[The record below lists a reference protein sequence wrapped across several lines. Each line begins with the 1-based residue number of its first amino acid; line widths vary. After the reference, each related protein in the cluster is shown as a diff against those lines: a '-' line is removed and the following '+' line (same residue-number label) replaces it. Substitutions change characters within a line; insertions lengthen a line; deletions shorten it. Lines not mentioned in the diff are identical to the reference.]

1 MVEGNS
7 LAPGSRHKISYM
19 WLVQGGLGMVGAD
32 QSWNNGKEVPRLDL
46 TSLTMPGQQIRVIG
60 CRVAVPHSHWSAV
73 PTLLFIYISQL
84 LRDSFFVSQQPP
96 IWEPPSHY
104 SMWLVQTLAT
114 VLWPQVGMAL
124 NSFVL
129 YVFYNDRQHLN
140 TSVNTMTRSGQLTD
154 SRISVQRLLKR

>member
-60 CRVAVPHSHWSAV
+60 CRVAVPRSHWSAV

-84 LRDSFFVSQQPP
+84 LRDSFSVSQQPP

-104 SMWLVQTLAT
+104 
-114 VLWPQVGMAL
+114 GG
-124 NSFVL
+124 
-129 YVFYNDRQHLN
+129 D
-140 TSVNTMTRSGQLTD
+140 
-154 SRISVQRLLKR
+154 